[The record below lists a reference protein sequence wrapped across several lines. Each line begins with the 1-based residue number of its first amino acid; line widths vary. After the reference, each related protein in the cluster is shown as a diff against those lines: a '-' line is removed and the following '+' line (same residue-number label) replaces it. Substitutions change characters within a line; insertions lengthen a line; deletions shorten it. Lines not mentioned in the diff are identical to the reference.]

1 MQYERDHCTCYNYY
15 YFFLISGYNSHLT
28 TNPAE
33 ACVYIL
39 LIGEALLVDQ
49 SKATSPVRPLEASKL
64 YALPYWGGDGRNH
77 ILLNLARRDLS
88 IESGNIFHNVDTGR
102 AILVQ
107 STFHR
112 NQFRENFDLIV
123 PPILGPPGGDIWQD
137 CPPMVP
143 ARRKYLLSFQGEMKA
158 TRFSPTTRQIDDA
171 EIDLERLAI
180 DDNNLDNFIIQ
191 HLKEMTIGTTL
202 DKFFIQFE
210 CIPASEDRQTDVAL
224 DWSLCGTDSS
234 RKAIF
239 KESTFA
245 LILAPSNSTYV
256 TTSFMQARL
265 YEALRAGA
273 IPVVLGGDQILLC
286 YDEVIAWRR
295 AVLFLPKVSYDSI
308 IIVIRVLSYL
318 KKKKLSLRT
327 LKLS

>member
-1 MQYERDHCTCYNYY
+1 MIIYLNLHWVNVEFGFIESEKQKNVFINLLFT
-15 YFFLISGYNSHLT
+15 IVGYNAHLT
-28 TNPAE
+28 ANPAE

-39 LIGEALLVDQ
+39 LIGEALAMLQSGIVQKRRAVD
-49 SKATSPVRPLEASKL
+49 VSKL
-64 YALPYWGGDGRNH
+64 QALPYWGGDGRNH

-88 IESGNIFHNVDTGR
+88 VEAGNIFSDLDTGR

-107 STFHR
+107 SSFHR
-112 NQFRENFDLIV
+112 SQFREGFDLIV

-137 CPPMVP
+137 CAPMVP
-143 ARRKYLLSFQGEMKA
+143 ARRKYLLSFQGEMRSTRVTA
-158 TRFSPTTRQIDDA
+158 TPHQIDDA
-171 EIDLERLAI
+171 EIDLERLAV
-180 DDNNLDNFIIQ
+180 DENNLDNFIIQ
-191 HLKEMTIGTTL
+191 HLKEMTTGTSL
-202 DKFFIQFE
+202 DKFFLQFE
-210 CIPASEDRQTDVAL
+210 CVPASEDRRIVQAL

-234 RKAIF
+234 RKSIL

-245 LILAPSNSTYV
+245 LILAPSNATFI

-295 AVLFLPKVSYDSI
+295 AAIFLPKA
-308 IIVIRVLSYL
+308 
-318 KKKKLSLRT
+318 SLFDQ
-327 LKLS
+327 KYSV